1 MATLMLGA
9 SSSSHKRSRIKVQSI
24 SACEMLMS
32 KSMIRFFKYSQ
43 ELNLH
48 YRFNAVIAWSLQTVC
63 MFFQAEGFGTDV
75 GRC

>member
-1 MATLMLGA
+1 
-9 SSSSHKRSRIKVQSI
+9 
-24 SACEMLMS
+24 MLMS